1 MGRILSSV
9 VFVAAAVVVLWAI
22 GELLG
27 FEMSLLSSLAI
38 SIVLTLVLN
47 LGLAAFSGRRRNRIR
62 H

>member
-9 VFVAAAVVVLWAI
+9 VFVAVAVVIFWAI

-27 FEMSLLSSLAI
+27 FEMSLMSSLAI

-47 LGLAAFSGRRRNRIR
+47 LGLAAFGRRRHHRIR